1 MKTKNEFLNR
11 IEECQKLECDM
22 VIHVI
27 DEDIKETKT
36 GLGEVLSLSYE
47 EKMKN
52 PKLKNDITYRWRRL
66 GLVQGIKPNSKTE
79 KNVIEGFECMALYLL
94 KLKNWSDFFE
104 LIIFPIIRLI
114 YTGEKLT
121 GKKLY
126 SVVDTEKLFNMLNT
140 VTFKDVIE
148 MVNSHVPKSMTKY
161 SEILLRLVE
170 YKKFVNKPITQI
182 NKDDFVLTDDEK
194 NLLTALFPNE
204 HGTGFDF
211 EAEITYFIP
220 SYIVFKINE
229 ENRNNK

>member
-1 MKTKNEFLNR
+1 MKNKTQTLLTWEYNQE
-11 IEECQKLECDM
+11 
-22 VIHVI
+22 HSVI
-27 DEDIKETKT
+27 DLDK
-36 GLGEVLSLSYE
+36 SLSMTYE

-52 PKLKNDITYRWRRL
+52 PKIKNDITYRWRSL

-94 KLKNWSDFFE
+94 TNQNKNWSDVFE
-104 LIIFPIIRLI
+104 IIIFPTIRLI

-126 SVVDTEKLFNMLNT
+126 SVVETEKLFDMLNT
-140 VTFKDVIE
+140 VTFRDVIE
-148 MVNSHVPKSMTKY
+148 TVNKYIPKSMTKY
-161 SEILLRLVE
+161 NDILLRLVE
-170 YKKFVNKPITQI
+170 YKKFADKPITQI
-182 NKDDFVLTDDEK
+182 NRHYFTLTNDEL

-204 HGTGFDF
+204 YGTNFDF

-229 ENRNNK
+229 ENKNNK